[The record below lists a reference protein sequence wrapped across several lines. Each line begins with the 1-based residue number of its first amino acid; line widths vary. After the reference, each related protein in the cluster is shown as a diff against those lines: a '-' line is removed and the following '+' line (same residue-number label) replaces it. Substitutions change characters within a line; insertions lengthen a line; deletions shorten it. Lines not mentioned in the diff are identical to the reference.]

1 MNAHYRQLTQSQ
13 RYQIEAGLASGMS
26 LSGVAKQIGVHTST
40 VSREVRR
47 NSSRGRYEA
56 AQAGGQ
62 CDDRRTNA
70 RKYCKPRAWLTAL
83 LPVWLEM
90 KFSPEQIANR
100 LRLEGSDHVVS
111 HEWIYRFI
119 DTDKRHG
126 GELYLHLRQRRRLYR
141 KRYGSHD
148 RRGQLRNRVSISERP
163 SEAATRERIGDWEGD
178 TVHGKGSNLVTLVDR
193 KSGYLSA
200 YPVKRRTRRQVTRA
214 INLQLKGHQVHTLT
228 LDNGK
233 EFAGHERIAL
243 KSGCSVYFADPYA
256 SWQRGTNENTNG
268 LLRQYFPKGAD
279 FSTMT
284 VESVSKVAAQINLR
298 PRKRLGWKTP
308 YEVHTGVSVAL
319 MC

>member
-1 MNAHYRQLTQSQ
+1 MTHRDRSEYKTRSSVKAVCKSVT
-13 RYQIEAGLASGMS
+13 ITGMT
-26 LSGVAKQIGVHTST
+26 GH
-40 VSREVRR
+40 VRR
-47 NSSRGRYEA
+47 NT
-56 AQAGGQ
+56 Q
-62 CDDRRTNA
+62 
-70 RKYCKPRAWLTAL
+70 
-83 LPVWLEM
+83 
-90 KFSPEQIANR
+90 
-100 LRLEGSDHVVS
+100 
-111 HEWIYRFI
+111 
-119 DTDKRHG
+119 
-126 GELYLHLRQRRRLYR
+126 
-141 KRYGSHD
+141 
-148 RRGQLRNRVSISERP
+148 
-163 SEAATRERIGDWEGD
+163 
-178 TVHGKGSNLVTLVDR
+178 VDR

-308 YEVHTGVSVAL
+308 YEVYTGVSVAL